1 MTLAYIV
8 LEGNRDQEI
17 IQKLLPKHLLQD
29 VKFVI
34 GNGQYQV
41 RSLAS
46 SLLATRNTPVI
57 LILDADT
64 DNESQIFE
72 KQDLINY
79 LLRRASAGIPFQVYL
94 AVPQI
99 EIILIQDK
107 LLIEKIAQRQ
117 FNDLEWK
124 FAQSKPEEFLETVL
138 GKEQSLNDKILRNLN
153 DDEIKILQQHPLIQ
167 EIMIFL
173 SSITTSSVAIN

>member
-79 LLRRASAGIPFQVYL
+79 LLRRASAGIPFQVSL

-124 FAQSKPEEFLETVL
+124 FAQSKPKEFLETVL
-138 GKEQSLNDKILRNLN
+138 GKEQSISERIFSNIND
-153 DDEIKILQQHPLIQ
+153 EQIKILQEHPLIQ
-167 EIMIFL
+167 EIMEFL
-173 SSITTSSVAIN
+173 SSLTPSFVAIN

>member
-8 LEGNRDQEI
+8 LEGNIDQEI
-17 IQKLLPKHLLQD
+17 LQKLLPKHLLRD
-29 VKFVI
+29 VKFVV
-34 GNGQYQV
+34 GNGQYEV

-79 LLRRASAGIPFQVYL
+79 LLRRAAAKTPFQVSL
-94 AVPQI
+94 AIP
-99 EIILIQDK
+99 
-107 LLIEKIAQRQ
+107 
-117 FNDLEWK
+117 
-124 FAQSKPEEFLETVL
+124 
-138 GKEQSLNDKILRNLN
+138 
-153 DDEIKILQQHPLIQ
+153 
-167 EIMIFL
+167 
-173 SSITTSSVAIN
+173 